1 MEQSSPLASLLGSD
15 ARARILVH
23 FVVYPRSRLSVR
35 ALGRRT
41 CVAGKRSL
49 QIELDRLAGLGLLE
63 RSREGQA
70 VLVGRNHS
78 HPRWPALASLV
89 QEYAP
94 ALILESVLAD
104 VPGLEAA
111 FIFGSFARGDA
122 RPDSD
127 IDLFVYGDG
136 IPEGAVGKALLDASV
151 VLDRPVDAKRYDS
164 PTFRRDARPGASFL
178 PSALS
183 GPKLWLLGSPDR
195 LPRAEVLAT

>member
-1 MEQSSPLASLLGSD
+1 MDQTSPLASLLGSD

-23 FVVYPRSRLSVR
+23 FVVYPQSRLSVR

-41 CVAGKRSL
+41 GVAGKRSL
-49 QIELDRLAGLGLLE
+49 QIELDRLEGLGLLE
-63 RSREGQA
+63 RLREGRM

-78 HPRWPALASLV
+78 HPQWPALASLV

-127 IDLFVYGDG
+127 IDLFVYGEG

-151 VLDRPVDAKRYDS
+151 VLDRPVDAKRYDA

-178 PSALS
+178 ASALH

-195 LPRAEVLAT
+195 LPPAEVLAL

>member
-1 MEQSSPLASLLGSD
+1 MDQTSPLASLLGSD

-23 FVVYPRSRLSVR
+23 FVVYPHSRLSVR

-41 CVAGKRSL
+41 GVAGKRSL

-63 RSREGQA
+63 RVREGRI

-78 HPRWPALASLV
+78 HPQWPALASLV

-127 IDLFVYGDG
+127 IDLFVYGDR
-136 IPEGAVGKALLDASV
+136 IPDGAVGKALLDASL
-151 VLDRPVDAKRYDS
+151 VLDRPIDAKRYDS

-195 LPRAEVLAT
+195 LPPAEALAS